1 EENYKM
7 MKEDIILINP
17 GTNYEIV
24 EGEDA
29 LYGIASFSM
38 GFTSSILKNRRM
50 IFYCNSVMD
59 TKHSYRDLRDI
70 FFELTAEYTSCSHQ
84 TNALNESLML
94 KLLDCIVEN
103 YQVSQDDIKS
113 EESESDLRM
122 REMMQ
127 YIISNLDREISLN
140 DLADQLYVSA
150 STLSRIF
157 KKNTGVYF
165 ADYVMQLRVRSS
177 LSLLKHTEQSITQIA
192 LSSGFASSASYNRA
206 FRKLYGQTPTDYR
219 KNNQSETKRE
229 EDEFIESEKEIRKEL
244 LEKGYE
250 KGKQDK
256 ISLGVVDLEK
266 NSGEKYEKS
275 WGKIINIGAIH
286 DMTKANMQYHVMFLS
301 EQLHYKYF
309 RVWNVF
315 SKKMLLFDG
324 RSIGIYNYDLMD
336 QVFDFFVQHK
346 LKLFLDFGR
355 RPETAISS
363 GQKAVYFSE
372 EYIEFESK
380 EAWEA
385 LVADFLS
392 HIVGRYG
399 QEEVSGWIFE
409 LSRFGGHEMRH
420 KNGGLYIDD
429 DYDFYDAFKYFN
441 DAIRTRVP
449 NAQFGGVGSILN
461 IDGSFLEEFFSKVKK
476 DNLRFDFLSF
486 SLFPYDNTIE
496 EEKKRI
502 RRISESDV
510 YEEHQVY
517 EIAEFVKNFGYEEY
531 KIYITE
537 WNNSISNRNFLN
549 DSCFRAAYI
558 AKKLSGIAGLVDSIS
573 IMSGSDWISSYMDT
587 VGIVNG
593 GIGLITKDTIRK
605 PAYYALDFM
614 NQLGEYVIAKDKNYI
629 VTRKENGDFYILC
642 FNFSWFRKNY
652 LMQDEDLDIRQSDAM
667 IFDNDEPITLRLQ
680 LKNVAKA
687 GNYCIKKRT
696 LNSQY
701 GSILNE
707 WKKFQYN
714 TRLTRQDVKYLD
726 AISLPNLSQSEF
738 TVEKDGGTI
747 ELEIKMEMH
756 EVDLIHVFLQN

>member
-1 EENYKM
+1 M
-7 MKEDIILINP
+7 
-17 GTNYEIV
+17 
-24 EGEDA
+24 
-29 LYGIASFSM
+29 
-38 GFTSSILKNRRM
+38 
-50 IFYCNSVMD
+50 
-59 TKHSYRDLRDI
+59 
-70 FFELTAEYTSCSHQ
+70 
-84 TNALNESLML
+84 
-94 KLLDCIVEN
+94 
-103 YQVSQDDIKS
+103 
-113 EESESDLRM
+113 
-122 REMMQ
+122 
-127 YIISNLDREISLN
+127 
-140 DLADQLYVSA
+140 
-150 STLSRIF
+150 
-157 KKNTGVYF
+157 
-165 ADYVMQLRVRSS
+165 
-177 LSLLKHTEQSITQIA
+177 
-192 LSSGFASSASYNRA
+192 
-206 FRKLYGQTPTDYR
+206 
-219 KNNQSETKRE
+219 
-229 EDEFIESEKEIRKEL
+229 
-244 LEKGYE
+244 
-250 KGKQDK
+250 
-256 ISLGVVDLEK
+256 
-266 NSGEKYEKS
+266 
-275 WGKIINIGAIH
+275 
-286 DMTKANMQYHVMFLS
+286 
-301 EQLHYKYF
+301 
-309 RVWNVF
+309 
-315 SKKMLLFDG
+315 
-324 RSIGIYNYDLMD
+324 
-336 QVFDFFVQHK
+336 
-346 LKLFLDFGR
+346 
-355 RPETAISS
+355 
-363 GQKAVYFSE
+363 
-372 EYIEFESK
+372 
-380 EAWEA
+380 
-385 LVADFLS
+385 
-392 HIVGRYG
+392 
-399 QEEVSGWIFE
+399 
-409 LSRFGGHEMRH
+409 
-420 KNGGLYIDD
+420 
-429 DYDFYDAFKYFN
+429 
-441 DAIRTRVP
+441 P

-461 IDGSFLEEFFSKVKK
+461 TDGSFLEEFFSKVKK
-476 DNLRFDFLSF
+476 DNLCFDFLSF

-517 EIAEFVKNFGYEEY
+517 EIAEFVKNSGYEDY

-593 GIGLITKDTIRK
+593 GIGLLTKDTIRK